1 MTKIRTGGCLCGSI
15 RFETRAVPRNAHTCS
30 CEICQRHSGATSL
43 TWVEFNADDVL
54 WTGSGGTPST
64 YRSSDYSSRAFCAA
78 CGSTLGAIDDDP
90 LVALVWASFDDR
102 EDEALR
108 PHTHSFEDICP
119 VWAKM
124 PCMTTGE

>member
-54 WTGSGGTPST
+54 WTGPGGTPST

-78 CGSTLGAIDDDP
+78 CGSTLGAIDDD
-90 LVALVWASFDDR
+90 LS
-102 EDEALR
+102 LR
-108 PHTHSFEDICP
+108 LSGQVLTIVTMRRYGLTPIPS
-119 VWAKM
+119 KM
-124 PCMTTGE
+124 SARYGPKCRA

>member
-43 TWVEFNADDVL
+43 IWVEFNADDVL
-54 WTGSGGTPST
+54 WTGSGGT
-64 YRSSDYSSRAFCAA
+64 
-78 CGSTLGAIDDDP
+78 LGAIDHEP
-90 LVALVWASFDDR
+90 VVALVWASFDNR

-108 PHTHSFEDICP
+108 PHAHSFEDVCP
-119 VWAKM
+119 VWAKI
-124 PCMTTGE
+124 PSMTTGE